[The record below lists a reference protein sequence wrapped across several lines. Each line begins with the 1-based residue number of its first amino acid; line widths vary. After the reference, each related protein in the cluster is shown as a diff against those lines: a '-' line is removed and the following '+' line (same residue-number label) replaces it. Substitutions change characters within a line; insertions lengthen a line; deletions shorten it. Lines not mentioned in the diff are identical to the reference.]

1 MIEVKYIKDSEYE
14 ITWDE
19 NDPIESQ
26 LNTWTEEDFL
36 NCIKEQLEER
46 KKNKLEQ
53 GLLFFQM
60 SYEEFLD
67 LPVNYITQFAQNIKY
82 KRENNIPFSEEDL
95 QLQKYFIRYTQDLQ
109 LQEEKARLEYFY
121 SLDAYEK

>member
-1 MIEVKYIKDSEYE
+1 
-14 ITWDE
+14 
-19 NDPIESQ
+19 
-26 LNTWTEEDFL
+26 
-36 NCIKEQLEER
+36 
-46 KKNKLEQ
+46 
-53 GLLFFQM
+53 M

-121 SLDAYEK
+121 SLDAYEKDK